1 MELGVNVYVFVCVH
15 AWVCIYACMHTQCLE
30 AFTWLILNP
39 EAVLVDVQTR
49 SPSSMRQGES
59 NCPTRKTID
68 IDRLLA

>member
-1 MELGVNVYVFVCVH
+1 MH
-15 AWVCIYACMHTQCLE
+15 ACTRLEATKCLE
-30 AFTWLILNP
+30 AFTRLILNP